1 MTLNKDYWEGR
12 YREQRLGWD
21 IGAVSTPLK
30 TYIDQL
36 TDKEL
41 KILVPGAGY
50 GYEAVYL
57 FKSGFRNTFV
67 LDIAPTPLEAI
78 RQECPDFPEDQLLET
93 DFFGLEESGFD
104 LILEQTFFCAL
115 DPGLRPNYVQKMHEL
130 LATNGRLAG
139 LFFDF
144 PLSEQGPPFGGSEA
158 EYRALFEPFFRIRT
172 LERAYNSIE
181 PRQGIELFFIFE
193 KK

>member
-1 MTLNKDYWEGR
+1 MTLNKEYWEDR
-12 YREQRLGWD
+12 YREERLGWD

-57 FKSGFRNTFV
+57 FRNGFKNTYV
-67 LDIAPTPLEAI
+67 LDIAPTPLDAI
-78 RQECPDFPEDQLLET
+78 RQQCPDFPEEQLLEA
-93 DFFGLEESGFD
+93 DFFGLEESNFD

-115 DPGLRPNYVQKMHEL
+115 DPKLRPDYVRKMHDL
-130 LATNGRLAG
+130 LAVDGRLAG

-144 PLSEQGPPFGGSEA
+144 PLTEQGPPFGGSKE
-158 EYRALFEPFFRIRT
+158 EYQALFEPYFRIRI
-172 LERAYNSIE
+172 LDRAYNSIA
-181 PRQGIELFFIFE
+181 PRQGNELFFIFE